1 MRQLDTPLQGCLAF
15 QPAPAHVQEAA
26 QGLVTEALSTWVAH
40 LVGTGERQAD
50 RLLDCFVWPITVQ
63 VILPQS
69 KVDIERFFD
78 REARYSE
85 LAAPELVLNA
95 LLPVAQ

>member
-1 MRQLDTPLQGCLAF
+1 MRQLDAPLQSCLAF
-15 QPAPAHVQEAA
+15 RPAPAHVQQGAK
-26 QGLVTEALSTWVAH
+26 GLVTEALSSWVAD
-40 LVGTGERQAD
+40 LLGTRERQAD
-50 RLLDCFVWPITVQ
+50 RLLDCVVWPITVQ

-69 KVDIERFFD
+69 KVDIERFFH

-85 LAAPELVLNA
+85 LAAPELVLDA